1 VPRATS
7 TTSPRRWTPS
17 GVRLTDELTRLVEV
31 LAENAHDTWA
41 EDRFA
46 RGWSY
51 GPHRDDSGQLHPGLV
66 PYADLSEDEKDI
78 DRDIVVATVRALLA
92 LGYEVRRAQ

>member
-1 VPRATS
+1 
-7 TTSPRRWTPS
+7 
-17 GVRLTDELTRLVEV
+17 
-31 LAENAHDTWA
+31 
-41 EDRFA
+41 
-46 RGWSY
+46 
-51 GPHRDDSGQLHPGLV
+51 V